1 MGAQTQNM
9 KVSLNRICGLTHQLC
24 LPSAPFYS
32 LFICLSLFLCI
43 LSYHPLPLLSQFH
56 SFTFSPPLSGRVYLF
71 LIKVMSQ
78 WVDASRA
85 SNTLRQFVSAHV
97 TFQTGSVSLSRV
109 LWTMSHWCPSVLS
122 HYHTS
127 APFTDNYNE
136 FKQSKKVRHS
146 LNAIT
151 GCVRTENAHTNM
163 HLCATG
169 WESKRKMLIYHA
181 TRVQDLLLPNL
192 TLKQDKSWIHLH
204 SLRICSN
211 TVFENLS
218 HT

>member
-1 MGAQTQNM
+1 MWDPKHKT
-9 KVSLNRICGLTHQLC
+9 KSILNRTWGLIHQAIGLT
-24 LPSAPFYS
+24 SSFSNS
-32 LFICLSLFLCI
+32 LFICLSLSFCI
-43 LSYHPLPLLSQFH
+43 LSYLPLPLLYRFH
-56 SFTFSPPLSGRVYLF
+56 SFTFSPLLSGRVYLF

-78 WVDASRA
+78 WVDATRA

-151 GCVRTENAHTNM
+151 GCVRTENTHTNM
-163 HLCATG
+163 YLCTTG
-169 WESKRKMLIYHA
+169 
-181 TRVQDLLLPNL
+181 
-192 TLKQDKSWIHLH
+192 
-204 SLRICSN
+204 
-211 TVFENLS
+211 
-218 HT
+218 

>member
-1 MGAQTQNM
+1 MRFNLSGYQTDF
-9 KVSLNRICGLTHQLC
+9 L
-24 LPSAPFYS
+24 S
-32 LFICLSLFLCI
+32 LFICLSLSLCI
-43 LSYHPLPLLSQFH
+43 LSYLPLPLLSQFH
-56 SFTFSPPLSGRVYLF
+56 SFTVSPPLSGRVYLF

-78 WVDASRA
+78 WVDATRA

-151 GCVRTENAHTNM
+151 GCVRTENTHT
-163 HLCATG
+163 H
-169 WESKRKMLIYHA
+169 K
-181 TRVQDLLLPNL
+181 
-192 TLKQDKSWIHLH
+192 
-204 SLRICSN
+204 RICVLQGERASGKCSFFMQHMSQAYPHPIWHWN
-211 TVFENLS
+211 RTRQIHQVKFIKTT
-218 HT
+218 HM

>member
-1 MGAQTQNM
+1 MRFNLSGYQTDF
-9 KVSLNRICGLTHQLC
+9 L
-24 LPSAPFYS
+24 S
-32 LFICLSLFLCI
+32 LFICLSLSLCI
-43 LSYHPLPLLSQFH
+43 LSYLPLPLLSQFH
-56 SFTFSPPLSGRVYLF
+56 SFTVSPPLSGRVYLF

-78 WVDASRA
+78 WVDATRA

-151 GCVRTENAHTNM
+151 GCVRTENTHTHTNIFVCYRVREQAENVRFSCNTC
-163 HLCATG
+163 HRPTLTQSDTG
-169 WESKRKMLIYHA
+169 
-181 TRVQDLLLPNL
+181 TG
-192 TLKQDKSWIHLH
+192 QDKFIKLNSSRQL
-204 SLRICSN
+204 ICRN
-211 TVFENLS
+211 TVFG
-218 HT
+218 HFT

>member
-1 MGAQTQNM
+1 M
-9 KVSLNRICGLTHQLC
+9 KFNS
-24 LPSAPFYS
+24 SALSGYS

-43 LSYHPLPLLSQFH
+43 LSYLPLPLLSRFH
-56 SFTFSPPLSGRVYLF
+56 SFTFSPPLSGHVYRF

-78 WVDASRA
+78 WVDARRA

-109 LWTMSHWCPSVLS
+109 LWTISHWCLSVLS

-136 FKQSKKVRHS
+136 FIQSKKVRHS

-151 GCVRTENAHTNM
+151 ECVRTEHT
-163 HLCATG
+163 
-169 WESKRKMLIYHA
+169 
-181 TRVQDLLLPNL
+181 
-192 TLKQDKSWIHLH
+192 
-204 SLRICSN
+204 
-211 TVFENLS
+211 
-218 HT
+218 HTQTCTCVLQGERASGKC